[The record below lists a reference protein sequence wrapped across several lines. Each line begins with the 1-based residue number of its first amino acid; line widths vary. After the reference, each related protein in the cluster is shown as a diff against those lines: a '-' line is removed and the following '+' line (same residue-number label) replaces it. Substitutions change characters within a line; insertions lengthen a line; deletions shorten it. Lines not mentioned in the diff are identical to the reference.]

1 MGVRGALRLVLIAGW
16 LLACLPCWALARMMG
31 RSEVWVRR
39 FLAGVTRIMGLHVT
53 LAGQPAEGPALIAA
67 NHLSWLDILAL
78 GSTVNPRFIAK
89 AEIARWPVVGWLATV
104 GGSVF
109 VSRERRSATRV
120 QADAVAQALAGHR
133 PVALFAEGGTG
144 DGVVLTPFRPA
155 LFAAAQETGAAVQPV
170 AIDYGSRMAEVAWP
184 DDVPF
189 AAELKRILSRPGPLA
204 VTLRF
209 APIIR
214 DTGDRKAVA
223 QAAYQ
228 AVAERL
234 RLA

>member
-1 MGVRGALRLVLIAGW
+1 MGVRGGVRLVLIAGW
-16 LLACLPCWALARMMG
+16 LLACLPCWVVARLFG
-31 RSEVWVRR
+31 RADRWVRR
-39 FLAGVTRIMGLHVT
+39 FLAGVTRILGLAVT
-53 LAGQPAEGPALIAA
+53 VEGRPAPGPVLLAA

-78 GSTVNPRFIAK
+78 GGTVNPRFIAK
-89 AEIARWPVVGWLATV
+89 AEIARWPLVGRLATM

-120 QADAVAQALAGHR
+120 QADAVARALAAPR

-144 DGVVLTPFRPA
+144 DGTILSPFRPA
-155 LFAAAQETGAAVQPV
+155 LFAAAAEAGAPVQPV
-170 AIDYGSRMAEVAWP
+170 AIDYGARQAEVAWP
-184 DDVPF
+184 DGVSF
-189 AAELKRILSRPGPLA
+189 AAELTRILSRPGRLP

-209 APIIR
+209 APPLPA
-214 DTGDRKAVA
+214 DDRKAVA
-223 QAAYQ
+223 QAAFR

>member
-1 MGVRGALRLVLIAGW
+1 MGARGAARLLLIAGW
-16 LLACLPCWALARMMG
+16 LLACLPCWTVARLFG
-31 RSEVWVRR
+31 RGEAWVRR
-39 FLAGVTRIMGLHVT
+39 FLAGVARILGLRVA
-53 LAGQPAEGPALIAA
+53 LDGRPAPGPVLLAA

-89 AEIARWPVVGWLATV
+89 AEIARWPLVGWLASV

-120 QADAVAQALAGHR
+120 QADAVAAALGQRR

-144 DGVVLTPFRPA
+144 DGSGLSPFRPA
-155 LFAAAQETGAAVQPV
+155 LFAAAAEAGAPVQPV
-170 AIDYGSRMAEVAWP
+170 AVDYGSRMTEVAWP
-184 DDVPF
+184 DGVPF
-189 AAELKRILSRPGPLA
+189 AAELARILSRPGALA

-209 APIIR
+209 APALDGR
-214 DTGDRKAVA
+214 DRKA
-223 QAAYQ
+223 AALAAHR

-234 RLA
+234 RVA

>member
-1 MGVRGALRLVLIAGW
+1 MGLRGGARLLLIAGW
-16 LLACLPCWALARMMG
+16 LLACLPCWAAARLFG
-31 RSEVWVRR
+31 RADGWVRR
-39 FLAGVTRIMGLHVT
+39 FLGGVCRIMGLDVA
-53 LAGQPAEGPALIAA
+53 LDGRPASGPVLIAA

-78 GSTVNPRFIAK
+78 GGTVNPRFIAK
-89 AEIARWPVVGWLATV
+89 AEIAGWPLVGWLATV

-120 QADAVAQALAGHR
+120 QADAVAGALAAPR

-144 DGVVLTPFRPA
+144 DGVTLHPFRPA
-155 LFAAAQETGAAVQPV
+155 LFAAAAEAGAPVQPV
-170 AIDYGSRMAEVAWP
+170 AIDYGSRQAEVAWP
-184 DDVPF
+184 DGVSF
-189 AAELKRILSRPGPLA
+189 ATELTRILSRPGRLP

-209 APIIR
+209 APVLS
-214 DTGDRKAVA
+214 GADRKAAA
-223 QAAYQ
+223 QAAHR